1 MKTIISLMLLSLAF
15 LLSPAGAQAES
26 LSTQHL
32 TQQPAPKVM
41 NILDFPQPDKAPEE
55 IYAIIEIP
63 VGSTT
68 KYELDA
74 DTGFLIANR
83 FQSMPVVYPA
93 NYGTLPSSL
102 AGDMD
107 PLDILVYTR
116 EPIVPGA
123 LIKVRPI
130 GVLRML
136 DDGKQD
142 DKIIAVPTLKVDPT
156 YADIQ
161 DIGDLPQIERERLL
175 AFFTIYKDLP
185 KGRKKVTIQS
195 FDGRKQALPII
206 KNALAE
212 YRKQQR

>member
-1 MKTIISLMLLSLAF
+1 MKTIISLLLISFALATN
-15 LLSPAGAQAES
+15 AQTNSANV
-26 LSTQHL
+26 L
-32 TQQPAPKVM
+32 K
-41 NILDFPQPDKAPEE
+41 FPQPKKAPEE
-55 IYAIIEIP
+55 IYAVVEIP
-63 VGSTT
+63 AGSTT

-74 DTGFLIANR
+74 ETGLLIANR

-142 DKIIAVPTLKVDPT
+142 DKIIAVPTVKVDPT
-156 YADIQ
+156 YAHIKDLA
-161 DIGDLPQIERERLL
+161 DLPEIERERLL

-195 FDGRKQALPII
+195 FDDRKKALPII
-206 KNALAE
+206 TNALEA
-212 YRKQQR
+212 YRKQNP

>member
-1 MKTIISLMLLSLAF
+1 MKTIISLCLLSLA
-15 LLSPAGAQAES
+15 LAAQADS
-26 LSTQHL
+26 LPV
-32 TQQPAPKVM
+32 QQPASKAM
-41 NILDFPQPDKAPEE
+41 NILDFPQPKKAPEE
-55 IYAIIEIP
+55 IYAVIEIP
-63 VGSTT
+63 AGSTT

-74 DTGFLIANR
+74 ETGFLIANR

-102 AGDMD
+102 AGDND
-107 PLDILVYTR
+107 PLDVLVYTR

-142 DKIIAVPTLKVDPT
+142 DKIIAVPTGKVDPT
-156 YADIQ
+156 YAHIKDLR
-161 DIGDLPQIERERLL
+161 DLPEIERERLL

-185 KGRKKVTIQS
+185 KGRKKVSIQS
-195 FDGRKQALPII
+195 FDDRK
-206 KNALAE
+206 KALAIITNAFE
-212 YRKQQR
+212 AYRKQ